1 MATLFVPQN
10 KWVSIDHS
18 DPKPAGLP
26 SQNPTRSFWA
36 DSSPDANP
44 LSREGST
51 GPLITDADV
60 CIIGSGITGVGVAYH
75 LSEAIETNCA
85 PVTTQGSY
93 SRGERLLCVFYSW
106 LSYSLDVGWCADGLI
121 GAGATGRNGGH
132 LTPAAFSEFHDRASK
147 YGPEEAKR
155 SNTLEAHT
163 ASSLVRIIQ
172 DHGWVNDVDLVHG
185 GHIKLLCSDQQV
197 ESAQRDREAAV
208 DAGWSLDGVLALS
221 KEEVEATFGAH
232 YPAVKIPGY
241 NLWPLKLV
249 TKLYQLA
256 QSRTG
261 KGFDLTLHTHTPVT
275 AIQRE
280 NVSSSASEPSANAT
294 RAYRLLTPRG
304 AIACSR
310 VVHATNAYASHLLP
324 FLAGPQGIV
333 PVRGQ
338 VIATRA
344 SVGTDQ
350 IKINSWTANEGRE
363 YWFPRPI
370 DSADEKPLVI
380 LGGAGNVVYVD
391 DDTTCHPKVGESLR
405 AFLPTVFEG
414 KFERG
419 REPEMEWTGIMGY
432 TAIKDPFV
440 GPIDK
445 FQGTDITRYTG
456 QFIAAGYSGHG
467 MPLTPSLVLSS
478 AEVVVQMIVAELTGT
493 EWIQPEWLPTR
504 YLTGKERELMM
515 RN

>member
-1 MATLFVPQN
+1 MATLF
-10 KWVSIDHS
+10 SIDHS

-36 DSSPDANP
+36 NSSPDANP

-75 LSEAIETNCA
+75 LSEAIETNVLQSPLKVVILEARDFC
-85 PVTTQGSY
+85 
-93 SRGERLLCVFYSW
+93 
-106 LSYSLDVGWCADGLI
+106 
-121 GAGATGRNGGH
+121 AGATGRNGGH

-155 SNTLEAHT
+155 SYALEAHT

-208 DAGWSLDGVLALS
+208 DAGWSLEGTLGLS

-261 KGFDLTLHTHTPVT
+261 RGFDLTLHTHTPVT
-275 AIQRE
+275 AIQHA
-280 NVSSSASEPSANAT
+280 NVSSSASGSEPSANAT

-350 IKINSWTANEGRE
+350 IKINSWVANEGRE

-370 DSADEKPLVI
+370 KSPDEKPLVI
-380 LGGAGNVVYVD
+380 LGGAGHAVYVD
-391 DDTTCHPKVGESLR
+391 DDTTCHPKVGETLR
-405 AFLPTVFEG
+405 AFLPTTFEE

-445 FQGTDITRYTG
+445 FPAIQGTDITRYTG
-456 QFIAAGYSGHG
+456 QFIAAGHSGHG
-467 MPLTPSLVLSS
+467 MPRAFGC

-493 EWIQPEWLPTR
+493 VWIQPEWLPTR
-504 YLTGKERELMM
+504 YLTGKERDSELMI